1 MERTPA
7 DFYDEDDVLRFL
19 RHKRRRISES
29 DRRWLDRAREI
40 VDAAAVYRETH
51 QRRPWRSTDTG
62 GCWGDTVLPY
72 RSLGRLFADCDEVIV
87 CGCTIGQ
94 DVYRTIREWMAT
106 DPALGVVVDATA
118 SVLVDAYAAYL
129 QHTFGA
135 TTMRFS
141 PGYGDVPLALNQ
153 DAPVHR
159 IDYDRRHRE
168 SRRSAARSTAVSLP
182 PTKRPPA
189 VVSPPP
195 RRSS

>member
-7 DFYDEDDVLRFL
+7 DFFDEDDVLRFL
-19 RHKRRRISES
+19 RHKRRRISEA

-40 VDAAAVYRETH
+40 VDAAAAYRETH
-51 QRRPWRSTDTG
+51 QRRPWRSTDIG
-62 GCWGDTVLPY
+62 GCWGDTVFPY

-153 DAPVHR
+153 KLATCLQLSKRIGVHVTDGHLMVPEKSIIFLTGCTR
-159 IDYDRRHRE
+159 KEEPHDTI
-168 SRRSAARSTAVSLP
+168 
-182 PTKRPPA
+182 
-189 VVSPPP
+189 
-195 RRSS
+195 

>member
-7 DFYDEDDVLRFL
+7 DFFDEDDVLRFL

-141 PGYGDVPLALNQ
+141 PGYGDVPLPLNQ
-153 DAPVHR
+153 ELATCLQLSKRIGVHVTDGHLMVPEKSIIFLTGCTR
-159 IDYDRRHRE
+159 KEEPHDTI
-168 SRRSAARSTAVSLP
+168 
-182 PTKRPPA
+182 
-189 VVSPPP
+189 
-195 RRSS
+195 

>member
-7 DFYDEDDVLRFL
+7 DFFDEDDVLRFL
-19 RHKRRRISES
+19 RHKRRRISEA

-153 DAPVHR
+153 KLVTCLQLSKRIGVHVTDGHLMVPEKSIVFLTGCTR
-159 IDYDRRHRE
+159 KEEPHDTI
-168 SRRSAARSTAVSLP
+168 
-182 PTKRPPA
+182 
-189 VVSPPP
+189 
-195 RRSS
+195 

>member
-1 MERTPA
+1 MERTLA

-106 DPALGVVVDATA
+106 DPAFGVVVDATA

-153 DAPVHR
+153 ELATCLQLSKRIGVHVTDGHLMVPEKSIIFLTGCTR
-159 IDYDRRHRE
+159 KEEPHDSI
-168 SRRSAARSTAVSLP
+168 
-182 PTKRPPA
+182 
-189 VVSPPP
+189 
-195 RRSS
+195 